1 MSLPPIGRPLDP
13 GIAPLV
19 HALREAGF
27 QTISSCEGHAD
38 AGGTRWSDPF
48 VVIKPDPDP
57 DTVRDEADRLAR
69 WVIAEELH
77 GTISIRR
84 YIGFGS
90 VTFHSNGVEGRVDE
104 PFLEYVVT
112 SREVLDAWTRGR
124 TPDGSAA

>member
-1 MSLPPIGRPLDP
+1 MFELPPIDRPLDP

-19 HALREAGF
+19 HALREAGYP
-27 QTISSCEGHAD
+27 TVSSCEGHD
-38 AGGTRWSDPF
+38 LDHENPRPWVT
-48 VVIKPDPDP
+48 IKPDPDP
-57 DTVRDEADRLAR
+57 DVVRDVADRLAR

-104 PFLEYVVT
+104 PFIEFVVT
-112 SREVLDAWTRGR
+112 SHEALEAWTRGR
-124 TPDGSAA
+124 TPGGDAA